1 MGCKCW
7 DSMDVVLWCIIV
19 LSLSHVSMGLEHK
32 PLKWEV
38 ECMHGAPDCLEHVV
52 MGINGQFPGPTIRA
66 KAGDTIV
73 VDLVNKLHWHGIGQA
88 FLLLSSLHVIFSNYV
103 IEL

>member
-1 MGCKCW
+1 
-7 DSMDVVLWCIIV
+7 MDVVLWCIIV

-52 MGINGQFPGPTIRA
+52 IGINGQFPGPTIRA

-88 FLLLSSLHVIFSNYV
+88 FLLLSSRHVIFSNYV